1 MVKETFL
8 EINLSALEKN
18 YRFLRTKL
26 SSKTMLLAV
35 VKAFAY
41 GNDSIFIAKFLED
54 LGVDYFAVAYISEGV
69 KLRKSGIKKPILVL
83 HPQIVNFDRAIEH
96 KLEPSLYSERTLN
109 AFIKTASLNN
119 LSMYPVHVKFN
130 TGLNRLGFEAGRSKS
145 IALQLEKENSICVKS
160 VFSHMAASEDLNENA
175 FTLKQIDLFSN
186 TFESFIKHYRKTTPF
201 RHLCNTS
208 GLINFPQAE
217 FEMVRCGI
225 GLYGFDNMSQKSCGL
240 VPIMSL
246 KTLIS
251 QIHNIKK
258 GESVGY
264 NRGFIAKKPTKI
276 ATLPIGH
283 ADGIGRYYGNSQG
296 YVYVNNQKA
305 LIVGNVCM
313 DMIMVD
319 VTGINCKEGDSVIV
333 FDCFNSAEKLAES
346 CGTISYEL
354 ISAISRRI
362 KRRFV

>member
-41 GNDSIFIAKFLED
+41 GNDSVFIAKFLED
-54 LGVDYFAVAYISEGV
+54 LGADYFAVAYISEGV
-69 KLRKSGIKKPILVL
+69 MLRKSGIKKPILVL
-83 HPQIVNFDRAIEH
+83 HPQVVNFERAIEY

-109 AFIKTASLNN
+109 AFIKTASLHNR
-119 LSMYPVHVKFN
+119 SMYPVHVKFN
-130 TGLNRLGFEAGRSKS
+130 TGLNRLGFETGCSKT
-145 IALQLEKENSICVKS
+145 IALQLEKESSICVKS
-160 VFSHMAASEDLNENA
+160 IFSHMAASEDLNENA
-175 FTLKQIDLFSN
+175 FTLKQIHLFSK
-186 TFESFIKHYRKTTPF
+186 TFESFIKYYKKNTPF

-225 GLYGFDNMSQKSCGL
+225 GLYGFDNMNQKSSGL
-240 VPIMSL
+240 VPVMSL

-264 NRGFIAKKPTKI
+264 NRDFIAKTPTKI

-283 ADGIGRYYGNSQG
+283 ADGIGRYYGNGQG
-296 YVYVNNQKA
+296 YVYIDGQKA

-319 VTGINCKEGDSVIV
+319 VTGINCREGDSVIV
-333 FDCFNSAEKLAES
+333 FDCFNSAEKLAEG

-354 ISAISRRI
+354 IAAISRRI